1 MDNTLCTNTGHIN
14 IILHHPYDPNLVLLC
29 FIIHKAGCLPS
40 HSVQKMIF
48 FIYIFFI
55 VSKVKCSILFNK
67 KYYFPILRHEVSQR
81 GLVKDG
87 YQTGREKTYSGTS
100 TAELPVGLCSQLKLS
115 GTSKD

>member
-1 MDNTLCTNTGHIN
+1 MYKHRHIN
-14 IILHHPYDPNLVLLC
+14 IILHHAYDPNLVLLC
-29 FIIHKAGCLPS
+29 FIIHKTGCLPS

-67 KYYFPILRHEVSQR
+67 KYYFPILRHEVSQC

-87 YQTGREKTYSGTS
+87 YQTGRERDILGYFHCRASCGLVFS
-100 TAELPVGLCSQLKLS
+100 TKAIRNK
-115 GTSKD
+115 

>member
-29 FIIHKAGCLPS
+29 FIIHKTGCLPS

-87 YQTGREKTYSGTS
+87 YQTGRERDILGYFHCRASCGLVFS
-100 TAELPVGLCSQLKLS
+100 TKAIRNK
-115 GTSKD
+115 